1 MRIHNR
7 CDFNAGILFLLIAAF
22 FAVYATDY
30 SLGTATRMGP
40 GYFPTMLAAIMAIL
54 GAITLGMAFSP
65 LDAEDPPG
73 RTDWRGMGLVLSSVL
88 VFAVLLPIA
97 GFLIAVMSL
106 IILSSTASPEF
117 RWKIV
122 LPLATALC
130 TLGYAVFGWGLEL
143 QFAIIP
149 PILTR

>member
-1 MRIHNR
+1 
-7 CDFNAGILFLLIAAF
+7 
-22 FAVYATDY
+22 
-30 SLGTATRMGP
+30 
-40 GYFPTMLAAIMAIL
+40 MLAAIMAML
-54 GAITLGMAFSP
+54 GAITLGMSFSP

>member
-7 CDFNAGILFLLIAAF
+7 CDFNAGVLFLLIAAF
-22 FAVYATDY
+22 FAVYSTDY

-73 RTDWRGMGLVLSSVL
+73 RTDWRGWGSCSPVFWSLRCCFQLQVFSS
-88 VFAVLLPIA
+88 
-97 GFLIAVMSL
+97 
-106 IILSSTASPEF
+106 
-117 RWKIV
+117 R
-122 LPLATALC
+122 
-130 TLGYAVFGWGLEL
+130 
-143 QFAIIP
+143 
-149 PILTR
+149 

>member
-40 GYFPTMLAAIMAIL
+40 GYFPTMLAAIMTML
-54 GAITLGMAFSP
+54 GAITLGMSFSP

-106 IILSSTASPEF
+106 IILSSTAGPEF
-117 RWKIV
+117 RWKVV

-149 PILTR
+149 QILTR

>member
-1 MRIHNR
+1 
-7 CDFNAGILFLLIAAF
+7 
-22 FAVYATDY
+22 
-30 SLGTATRMGP
+30 
-40 GYFPTMLAAIMAIL
+40 
-54 GAITLGMAFSP
+54 
-65 LDAEDPPG
+65 
-73 RTDWRGMGLVLSSVL
+73 
-88 VFAVLLPIA
+88 
-97 GFLIAVMSL
+97 MSL

>member
-7 CDFNAGILFLLIAAF
+7 SDFNAGVLFLLIAAF
-22 FAVYATDY
+22 FAVYSTDY

-54 GAITLGMAFSP
+54 GAITLGMSFSP
-65 LDAEDPPG
+65 LDAEDSPG
-73 RTDWRGMGLVLSSVL
+73 QTDWRGMGLVLSSVL

-130 TLGYAVFGWGLEL
+130 TLGYAVFGWGLEM
-143 QFAIIP
+143 QFSIIP